1 MLKAHIKQHHVTLL
15 PEESTKLCGL
25 RKLHGSISCM
35 DCAGRVGL

>member
-1 MLKAHIKQHHVTLL
+1 MFKAHTKQHHVTLL

-25 RKLHGSISCM
+25 HRLHGSISCM